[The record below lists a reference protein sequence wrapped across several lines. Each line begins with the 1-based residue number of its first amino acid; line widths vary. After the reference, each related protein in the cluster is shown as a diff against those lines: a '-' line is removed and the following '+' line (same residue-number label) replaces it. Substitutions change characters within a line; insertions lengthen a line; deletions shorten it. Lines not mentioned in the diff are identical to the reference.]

1 MTVPDPSEAP
11 AIPADNDAEDLR
23 TPLCVDLDGTLIA
36 SDMLYESAALLARD
50 RPLAL
55 LQLPAWLLRGRA
67 RFKGA
72 IADRVLPDPET
83 LPYRPDVLE
92 FLRDERD
99 RGRTILLTTASEH
112 RCARA
117 VADHLGL
124 FDDVISTEGSE
135 NLKGLRKLLAIRHRL
150 GERPFD
156 YLGDSA
162 ADLPIWRAA
171 RRVLVAS
178 PSPKLLGRLERE
190 LPPSRVLSPR
200 SGRARGVLRMLR
212 PHQWAKNLLL
222 FVPIFT
228 SHTVDLGL
236 WLSALV
242 GFIAFSLTASAVY
255 IFNDLVDLQAD
266 RRHESKRRRP
276 LAAGLVPIPVGAATA
291 AVLLAVAAA
300 LTAALPVPFALVLLL
315 YFLLTTAYSFFLK
328 RKLLVDVLCL
338 AALYTLRIHA
348 GGAATEIPTSPW
360 LNAFSMF
367 LFLSLAYVKR
377 FTEVA
382 SQPES
387 PSIERIRGRG
397 YMPVDLELIRVSGV
411 ASGFMCVLVFC
422 LYINAPE
429 TVGLYRHP
437 GRLWLACPVMLY
449 WISRVFFLA
458 QRGQMPDDPV
468 VFALKDRISLLSGIL
483 VLLTVLAAI

>member
-1 MTVPDPSEAP
+1 
-11 AIPADNDAEDLR
+11 
-23 TPLCVDLDGTLIA
+23 
-36 SDMLYESAALLARD
+36 
-50 RPLAL
+50 
-55 LQLPAWLLRGRA
+55 
-67 RFKGA
+67 
-72 IADRVLPDPET
+72 
-83 LPYRPDVLE
+83 
-92 FLRDERD
+92 
-99 RGRTILLTTASEH
+99 
-112 RCARA
+112 
-117 VADHLGL
+117 
-124 FDDVISTEGSE
+124 
-135 NLKGLRKLLAIRHRL
+135 
-150 GERPFD
+150 
-156 YLGDSA
+156 
-162 ADLPIWRAA
+162 
-171 RRVLVAS
+171 
-178 PSPKLLGRLERE
+178 
-190 LPPSRVLSPR
+190 
-200 SGRARGVLRMLR
+200 MLR

-228 SHTVDLGL
+228 SHTVDLTL

-242 GFIAFSLTASAVY
+242 GFVAFCLTASSVY
-255 IFNDLVDLQAD
+255 ILNDLVDLQAD

-276 LAAGLVPIPVGAATA
+276 LAAGVVSIPFGAATA

-300 LTAALPVPFALVLLL
+300 LTALLPIPFGLVLLL

-348 GGAATEIPTSPW
+348 GGAATGIPTSPW

-382 SQPES
+382 AQPES
-387 PSIERIRGRG
+387 PLIERIRGRG
-397 YMPVDLELIRVSGV
+397 YMPVDLDLIRVSGV
-411 ASGFMCVLVFC
+411 ASGFMSVLVFC

-437 GRLWLACPVMLY
+437 ERLWLACPVMLY
-449 WISRVFFLA
+449 WISRVFFLT

-483 VLLTVLAAI
+483 VLLAVLAAI